1 MARYTQDAR
10 GRWHD
15 SETGAFVPEVRRD
28 PSLSSG
34 WRHVTGRP
42 ARRGE
47 IIRALKRDIRPD
59 PDSPSGY
66 RRGDGRFPS
75 AKEIEV
81 RRETPPEPPP
91 PRVLPPA
98 EPFTPEPEPIEPEV
112 EWQYD
117 PDVWEHVIL
126 FPGWDQVEGVLGTD
140 FEGLLQSIRRI
151 RERRLAWTMDLE
163 LLIPRPSVADRDV
176 RIPVEVRGSVDFPA
190 FRQEVVDV
198 FLSGIYR
205 EMDVLYEYAKDMG
218 IYHLLLL
225 PGAIWIFTNI
235 TLSAE

>member
-1 MARYTQDAR
+1 M
-10 GRWHD
+10 
-15 SETGAFVPEVRRD
+15 
-28 PSLSSG
+28 
-34 WRHVTGRP
+34 
-42 ARRGE
+42 
-47 IIRALKRDIRPD
+47 
-59 PDSPSGY
+59 
-66 RRGDGRFPS
+66 
-75 AKEIEV
+75 
-81 RRETPPEPPP
+81 
-91 PRVLPPA
+91 
-98 EPFTPEPEPIEPEV
+98 PIEPEV